1 MEEAEAKDL
10 QETTLPS
17 EHLGVADAEREGEK
31 EGEKEGMIEGAVT
44 DGAASE
50 LAEDVVFTEVAEEG
64 ALISWETVMGTSNEE
79 SAIWNQHFAI
89 EVDMESVE

>member
-17 EHLGVADAEREGEK
+17 EHLGVTDAEAMTLSNTKEREGEK

-64 ALISWETVMGTSNEE
+64 ALISWET
-79 SAIWNQHFAI
+79 
-89 EVDMESVE
+89 